1 MTLPFIHYLTDIVCH
16 VTCLVVEMSPYDDIL
31 QYIYGVSL
39 FSEEGSHLLI
49 QQGNHEPSE
58 VLMGFTKNEC

>member
-16 VTCLVVEMSPYDDIL
+16 VTFLVVEMSPYDDIL

-39 FSEEGSHLLI
+39 FSEVLI
-49 QQGNHEPSE
+49 QQGNNEPSD
-58 VLMGFTKNEC
+58 VLM